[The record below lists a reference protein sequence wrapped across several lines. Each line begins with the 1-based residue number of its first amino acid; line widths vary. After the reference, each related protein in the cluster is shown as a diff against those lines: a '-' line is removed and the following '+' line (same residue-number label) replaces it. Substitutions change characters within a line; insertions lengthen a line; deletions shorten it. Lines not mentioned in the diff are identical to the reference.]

1 MACSD
6 DTFSRFTLDI
16 FFFFFFLIENKLDTW
31 TDSIERDRRFDS
43 YHRLRN
49 IFSRERFITRC
60 NVWIS
65 TSAFKDRGVKVEKF

>member
-16 FFFFFFLIENKLDTW
+16 FFFFFLIENKLDTR

-43 YHRLRN
+43 YHRLKN